1 MELRF
6 LSGNADVKAGDVL
19 VTSGIDGVYP
29 PGLPVAR
36 VATVDRRA
44 DAGFA
49 RILLEPSARA
59 DGVRHVLVL
68 EPVGEQLPPRPAP
81 APETARGVGSGASAT
96 GGPGAAGA
104 RGGPRR

>member
-6 LSGNADVKAGDVL
+6 MAGNADVQVGDAL
-19 VTSGIDGVYP
+19 NTSGVDAVYP

-36 VATVDRRA
+36 VVTVDRRA

-49 RILLEPSARA
+49 RIDLATLAEP

-68 EPVGEQLPPRPAP
+68 EPVGLQLPPRPEPLP
-81 APETARGVGSGASAT
+81 APSDAR
-96 GGPGAAGA
+96 PAGKA
-104 RGGPRR
+104 IKR